1 MALIARL
8 AESKGGCNK
17 SAPSLVETKFGE
29 NRTGDGCGRNIINM
43 KSMIDQ
49 VKDNETSDQQDN
61 GGNDASGIDQMP
73 ILAIR
78 ERRIS

>member
-43 KSMIDQ
+43 KSMIRD
-49 VKDNETSDQQDN
+49 VSKKRWEFKKKNRGVYPNPTSFV
-61 GGNDASGIDQMP
+61 I
-73 ILAIR
+73 
-78 ERRIS
+78 

>member
-43 KSMIDQ
+43 KSMIRD
-49 VKDNETSDQQDN
+49 VSKKKRENV
-61 GGNDASGIDQMP
+61 GI
-73 ILAIR
+73 
-78 ERRIS
+78 

>member
-17 SAPSLVETKFGE
+17 SASLVETKFGE

-43 KSMIDQ
+43 KSMIRD
-49 VKDNETSDQQDN
+49 VSKKKHENV
-61 GGNDASGIDQMP
+61 GI
-73 ILAIR
+73 
-78 ERRIS
+78 

>member
-29 NRTGDGCGRNIINM
+29 NRTGNGCGRNIINM
-43 KSMIDQ
+43 KSMIRDVSKKN
-49 VKDNETSDQQDN
+49 VKMWEFKKNRGVYPNPTCFV
-61 GGNDASGIDQMP
+61 I
-73 ILAIR
+73 
-78 ERRIS
+78 